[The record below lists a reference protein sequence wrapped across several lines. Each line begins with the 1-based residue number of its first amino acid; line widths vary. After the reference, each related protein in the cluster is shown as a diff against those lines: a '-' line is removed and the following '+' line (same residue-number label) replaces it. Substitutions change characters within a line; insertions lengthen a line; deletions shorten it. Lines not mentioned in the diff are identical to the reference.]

1 MNKTLKIAQR
11 EYIVNVRR
19 KSFLIGIFLM
29 PVFIAGIAILPGILA
44 KKAMEGAGQT
54 RRVAI
59 VDLTGQ
65 LYPAVKK
72 QLEEQ
77 KGGPKYL
84 VEEIKTTGGDLEKKQ
99 TELNKR
105 VQKQQLDTYVVIGSK
120 LVTSHT
126 IPFEEFRRQYGDSP
140 DYKIRFY
147 SRTATDIGEWGRIQG
162 AVTRS
167 LIDLRLTKMGIDPA
181 VSTKASWNI
190 NIETLEVKKGEAKE
204 TKGLASFFGAFAFV
218 MLLFFGLQ
226 ISGQTLLQSVIE
238 EKNSRIME
246 VLLSSVSPKQLM
258 RGKILGLG
266 AVGLTMIVLWAAV
279 GYTAARL
286 RNFDVAS
293 LPNVGYMLIFFF
305 LGYGFFGTLMATVGS
320 VCNSE
325 KEAQQLLMPIML
337 TLVLPFMVWAY
348 IAQRPDGA
356 FSRVLSVIPFTIPMI
371 MMLRIAIQTPP
382 ASQIVISILVML
394 VSIYLCLRASTRV
407 FRTGILM
414 YGKRPGL
421 KEMLRWVRY
430 R

>member
-1 MNKTLKIAQR
+1 MNRTLKIVQR
-11 EYIVNVRR
+11 EYVVNVRR

-29 PVFIAGIAILPGILA
+29 PLFIAGIAILPGILA

-65 LYPAVKK
+65 LYSDVKK
-72 QLEEQ
+72 KLEERQ
-77 KGGPKYL
+77 GGPKYI
-84 VEEIKTTGGDLEKKQ
+84 VEEIKATGEKLEEKQEELNERIRKKQ
-99 TELNKR
+99 
-105 VQKQQLDTYVVIGSK
+105 LDLYVVIGK
-120 LVTSHT
+120 KVVTSHIEYEDT
-126 IPFEEFRRQYGDSP
+126 P
-140 DYKIRFY
+140 DHKIRSY
-147 SRTATDIGEWGRIQG
+147 SRSAADFGQMDRING
-162 AVTRS
+162 AVSRA
-167 LIDLRLTKMGIDPA
+167 LIDLRLKNMGIDPA
-181 VSTKASWNI
+181 VSTKASWYI

-204 TKGLASFFGAFAFV
+204 AQGLTSIFGAFAFV

-226 ISGQTLLQSVIE
+226 ISGQTLMQSVIE

-266 AVGLTMIVLWAAV
+266 AVGLTMLVLWAAV

-286 RNFDVAS
+286 RNFDIAS
-293 LPNVGYMLIFFF
+293 LPNVGYMLIFFL
-305 LGYGFFGTLMATVGS
+305 LGYAFFGTLMATVGS

-337 TLVLPFMVWAY
+337 SLVLPLMVWFY
-348 IAQRPDGA
+348 IAQQPDSTFA
-356 FSRVLSVIPFTIPMI
+356 RVLSVIPFTIPMI

-382 ASQIVISILVML
+382 ASQIVISIVIML
-394 VSIYLCLRASTRV
+394 VSMHVCFMAATKV

-414 YGKRPGL
+414 YGKRPSL
-421 KEMLRWVRY
+421 REMLRWVRY
-430 R
+430 K